1 MPVKPPR
8 GGSAHVDTDVHM
20 FPKRSSD
27 KDFIPADV
35 PVRDGTVP
43 WARLDD
49 PKSRSTQPGADAG
62 PETILPAP
70 VVEVRPAPDVAGI
83 SAVIHRSLETYLI
96 TSVTELPDADG
107 DGFRM
112 YRNRRYVDVPG
123 SGLVLVAVDPDT
135 GWYRARHP
143 GELIP
148 SGPWMLRDSES
159 GIWHPHSDFS
169 TRTNPLTAESLDGF
183 HAGLDISGAQS
194 GSDGVI
200 RHDGKLYVA
209 IHEQAY
215 QVMQDLDASRP
226 EYRVWRLVKP
236 NDPVAADTANIYRAS
251 LGGETLA
258 ITRSEQNTWV
268 CILTGLRGGMD
279 GGAQPPANLFNFH
292 RPWLTGAGSSGG
304 QPPVLVATTRA
315 LVRRYFADA
324 TDQHA
329 DDFIARYGEAGVA
342 EVELKRL
349 ELEFPRLNREITAW
363 ETAYKGQDIAERRR
377 RLAIGANVRRL
388 FKWQGEDSEKV
399 YRDGRLVG
407 FKLEL
412 DLGSRGNLA
421 PPGFS
426 ISLRSVVSLVLEGC
440 SSRSLGNLFTMLSHI
455 ETLEVRRFK
464 GKCHELL
471 AEIDKLPALK
481 VLTMQEA
488 RLWLPSVGLEHFT
501 RLTRLR
507 ELSLTHCSIWPI
519 FSVRGMSE
527 LRVLRAR
534 SCGLSRPPVG
544 LDQWP
549 VASRLEVLDLYH
561 NPDLTEAPDVTRMSG
576 LRELNLANTFISSP
590 PHGLGLQS
598 GPSRLQILN
607 LSESRLAV
615 APSLQGMPA
624 LREVD
629 LNRTRI
635 RSFPDGVTS
644 DIPTT
649 CLNLAFTWITSI
661 PETIELRK
669 GFDLTGNPIADPA
682 SLRRLIAA
690 RRQTGTDLWLGGVQ
704 PDMGIH
710 RWMHNVPQTQ
720 HAEKSALWDSFVLQA
735 NSTMMNQ
742 LRNLVRTPEFQVE
755 RLLLQRRVWSFIE
768 SFQKASE
775 GERGSLLDIAS
786 TEPSPGKMLDRLEEE
801 VRRFDPTWQN
811 QPPHHVPERPR
822 FE

>member
-1 MPVKPPR
+1 MSVKPPR
-8 GGSAHVDTDVHM
+8 GGSTHVDTDVHT

-27 KDFIPADV
+27 KDFTAADM

-43 WARLDD
+43 WAGLDD
-49 PKSRSTQPGADAG
+49 LKSLSTKPGDDAG
-62 PETILPAP
+62 PNTILPAP
-70 VVEVRPAPDVAGI
+70 VVEVRPAPEVAAI
-83 SAVIHRSLETYLI
+83 SPVIHRSLETYRI
-96 TSVTELPDADG
+96 TSTTELPDADG
-107 DGFRM
+107 EGFRL
-112 YRNRRYVDVPG
+112 YKNRRYVDVPG

-143 GELIP
+143 GELYP
-148 SGPWMLRDSES
+148 CGPWMLRDSES

-169 TRTNPLTAESLDGF
+169 TRTNPLTAQSLDGF
-183 HAGLDISGAQS
+183 HAGLDVSGAQS

-200 RHDGKLYVA
+200 RHDGKLYVV

-236 NDPVAADTANIYRAS
+236 NDPVAADSVNIYRAS

-279 GGAQPPANLFNFH
+279 GAAQAPANPFNFH
-292 RPWLTGAGSSGG
+292 RPWLTGAGPSGG
-304 QPPVLVATTRA
+304 QPPVLVATTRT

-363 ETAYKGQDIAERRR
+363 ETGYKGQDIAERRR

-388 FKWQGEDSEKV
+388 FKWQGEHSEKV

-412 DLGSRGNLA
+412 DLGSRRNLA
-421 PPGFS
+421 LPGCS
-426 ISLRSVVSLVLEGC
+426 VPLRSVVSLGLEG
-440 SSRSLGNLFTMLSHI
+440 SPSKSLGKLFSMLSHI
-455 ETLEVRRFK
+455 ETLEIRRFN

-471 AEIDKLPALK
+471 AEIDKLPTLK

-488 RLWLPSVGLEHFT
+488 RLWLPSDGLEHFT

-507 ELSLTHCSIWPI
+507 ELSLTHCSIWPL

-576 LRELNLANTFISSP
+576 LRELNLANTFITSP
-590 PHGLGLQS
+590 PPGLGLQN
-598 GPSRLQILN
+598 GPSRLEILN

-615 APSLQGMPA
+615 APSLRGMTA

-629 LNRTRI
+629 LHRTRI
-635 RSFPDGVTS
+635 REFPDGVTS
-644 DIPTT
+644 DIPRTR
-649 CLNLAFTWITSI
+649 LNLAYTAIRAI

-669 GFDLTGNPIADPA
+669 GFDLTGSLIADPA

-690 RRQTGTDLWLGGVQ
+690 RRQTGTDLWLGRIEADLADS
-704 PDMGIH
+704 PWLH
-710 RWMHNVPQTQ
+710 HVPQTQ
-720 HAEKSALWDSFVLQA
+720 RAEKSALWDSFVLQA
-735 NSTMMNQ
+735 NPAMIKQ

-755 RLLLQRRVWSFIE
+755 RLLLQRRFWSFIE
-768 SFQKASE
+768 SFQKASV
-775 GERGSLLDIAS
+775 GEQESLLNIAS

>member
-8 GGSAHVDTDVHM
+8 GGSAHVDTDVHT

-426 ISLRSVVSLVLEGC
+426 IPLRSVVSLVLEGC

-481 VLTMQEA
+481 VLTMEEA

-649 CLNLAFTWITSI
+649 RLNLAFTWITSI

-775 GERGSLLDIAS
+775 GERGSLLDLAS

>member
-8 GGSAHVDTDVHM
+8 GGSTHVDTDVHT

-43 WARLDD
+43 WAGLDD
-49 PKSRSTQPGADAG
+49 LKSRSTKPGDDAG
-62 PETILPAP
+62 PVAILPAP
-70 VVEVRPAPDVAGI
+70 VLEVRPAPHLAA
-83 SAVIHRSLETYLI
+83 SPAVINRSLETYRI
-96 TSVTELPDADG
+96 TSAIELPDADSE
-107 DGFRM
+107 GFRM
-112 YRNRRYVDVPG
+112 YKNRCYVDVPD

-135 GWYRARHP
+135 GWYRARHSS
-143 GELIP
+143 ELFP

-169 TRTNPLTAESLDGF
+169 TRTNPLTAKSLDGF
-183 HAGLDISGAQS
+183 HAGPDLSGAQS

-236 NDPVAADTANIYRAS
+236 NDPVAADSANIYRAS

-279 GGAQPPANLFNFH
+279 GGAQAPANPFNFH
-292 RPWLTGAGSSGG
+292 RPWLTGAGPSGG
-304 QPPVLVATTRA
+304 QAPVLVATTRA

-342 EVELKRL
+342 EVELKWL
-349 ELEFPRLNREITAW
+349 QQEYPRLNREITVW
-363 ETAYKGQDIAERRR
+363 ETGYKGRDDAERRR
-377 RLAIGANVRRL
+377 RQIISAKVRRL
-388 FKWQGEDSEKV
+388 FKWQGESSEKV

-412 DLGSRGNLA
+412 DMGRRGNLTA
-421 PPGFS
+421 PGSSVP
-426 ISLRSVVSLVLEGC
+426 LRSVVSLRLEG
-440 SSRSLGNLFTMLSHI
+440 SPSTSLGKLFSMLSHI
-455 ETLEVRRFK
+455 ETLEVRSFR

-471 AEIDKLPALK
+471 TEIDKLPALK

-488 RLWLPSVGLEHFT
+488 RLWLPSIGLEHFT
-501 RLTRLR
+501 RLTRLQ
-507 ELSLTHCSIWPI
+507 ELRLTHCSLWPT
-519 FSVRGMSE
+519 FSVRGMTE
-527 LRVLRAR
+527 LRVLRAHA
-534 SCGLSRPPVG
+534 CGLSLPPVG
-544 LDQWP
+544 LGESP
-549 VASRLEVLDLYH
+549 ATSRLQVLDLYH
-561 NPDLTEAPDVTRMSG
+561 NPDLREAPDVTGLSE
-576 LRELNLANTFISSP
+576 LRELNLASTSISSP
-590 PHGLGLQS
+590 PLGLGLQS
-598 GPSRLQILN
+598 GPSRLEILN

-615 APSLQGMPA
+615 APSLREMPA

-629 LNRTRI
+629 LSRTRI

-644 DIPTT
+644 VIPKTRLDLVYT
-649 CLNLAFTWITSI
+649 GIRAI

-669 GFDLTGNPIADPA
+669 GFDLAGCPIADPA

-690 RRQTGTDLWLGGVQ
+690 RRQTGTDLWLGKIEADSGHS
-704 PDMGIH
+704 P
-710 RWMHNVPQTQ
+710 WMHHVPQTQ
-720 HAEKSALWDSFVLQA
+720 RAEKSALWDSFVLQA
-735 NSTMMNQ
+735 NSTMIKQ

-755 RLLLQRRVWSFIE
+755 RLLLQRRFWSFIE
-768 SFQKASE
+768 SFQKASV
-775 GERGSLLDIAS
+775 GEQESLLNIAS

>member
-8 GGSAHVDTDVHM
+8 GGSAHVDTDVHT

-236 NDPVAADTANIYRAS
+236 NDPVAADSANIYRAS

-279 GGAQPPANLFNFH
+279 GGAQPPANPFNFH

-304 QPPVLVATTRA
+304 QPRVLVATTRA

-342 EVELKRL
+342 EIELKRL

-363 ETAYKGQDIAERRR
+363 ETAYKGLDIAERRR

-426 ISLRSVVSLVLEGC
+426 IPLRSVVSLVLEGC
-440 SSRSLGNLFTMLSHI
+440 PSRSLGNLFTMLSHI

-481 VLTMQEA
+481 VLTMEEA

-649 CLNLAFTWITSI
+649 RLNLAFTWITSI

-775 GERGSLLDIAS
+775 GERGSLLDLAS